1 MLPEKVLLC
10 LACFQ
15 NCFTDPS
22 FDRFVTLMTG
32 WILCISRH
40 TVTGVI
46 GAAGVV
52 GKREHGGFHR
62 FFNTASWNVDD
73 VGLALM
79 ALILTLLPE
88 NDTVR
93 LTIDDTLARHTG
105 KHIAAGA
112 MHRDPLLS
120 TAKKPFF
127 RFGHQWVVL
136 SIVLAFPSWG
146 KVFSLPVLVRL
157 YRTEKLNKKLGRP
170 HQKKTDLGAQMIG
183 LVAET
188 FVNRAFLVIG
198 DNGYVNRSVIR
209 PLRANIHF
217 MGRGRMDAALYARP
231 NRNKKG
237 RPSVRGQRVASPQ
250 WRAKHNRW
258 ETIEACIYGRK
269 CKVQVQV
276 FDALW
281 YIVGYNRMLRFVLIR
296 DWPGH
301 KKDDVLVTT
310 DLSMTAEQVIEN
322 YCARWSLE
330 ETFEWVKGRL
340 GFEDPQNRIEKAVE
354 RTAPMA
360 LWAYSLVVYWY
371 AQWSQ
376 GRRQLPFRIDPWNRH
391 KKNPTFADMLA
402 TLRRQG
408 WAVWVSDHAVKGHF
422 DQKHLEP
429 LLDLAAN
436 G

>member
-1 MLPEKVLLC
+1 MLPENFLLC

-15 NCFTDPS
+15 NCFTGPS

-32 WILCISRH
+32 WILCISKH

-79 ALILTLLPE
+79 ALIVTLLSD

-120 TAKKPFF
+120 TGKKPFF
-127 RFGHQWVVL
+127 HFGHQWVVL
-136 SIVLAFPSWG
+136 SVVLAFPWG

-170 HQKKTDLGAQMIG
+170 HQKKTDLGAHMIG

-188 FVNRAFLVIG
+188 FANRTFLVIG

-209 PLRANIHF
+209 PLPANIHF

-258 ETIEACIYGRK
+258 KTVEACIYGRK

-281 YIVGYNRMLRFVLIR
+281 YIVGYDRMLGFVLIR

-340 GFEDPQNRIEKAVE
+340 GFEDPQNRTEKAVE
-354 RTAPMA
+354 PTAPMA

-376 GRRQLPFRIDPWNRH
+376 RRRQLPFRIDPCNRH

-402 TLRRQG
+402 TLRREG

>member
-1 MLPEKVLLC
+1 MLPESFLLC

-15 NCFTDPS
+15 NCFTNPS
-22 FDRFVTLMTG
+22 VQRFVTLMTG
-32 WILCISRH
+32 WVVCFSKH
-40 TVTGVI
+40 TITEVI
-46 GAAGVV
+46 RAAGVV
-52 GKREHGGFHR
+52 GKREHGGYHR

-79 ALILTLLPE
+79 GLIVALLPE
-88 NDTVR
+88 NDTVM

-105 KHIAAGA
+105 KHIAGAA

-127 RFGHQWVVL
+127 HFGHQWVVL
-136 SIVLAFPSWG
+136 AVVFAFPSWN

-157 YRTEKLNKKLGRP
+157 YRPEKLNKKLGRP
-170 HQKKTDLGAQMIG
+170 HEKKTELGAQMIQV
-183 LVAET
+183 VA
-188 FVNRAFLVIG
+188 NAFPDRKFLTLG
-198 DNGYVNRSVIR
+198 DNGYVNRSVVR
-209 PLRANIHF
+209 PLPASSHLL
-217 MGRGRMDAALYARP
+217 GRGRMDAALYDP
-231 NRNKKG
+231 PKRNKKG
-237 RPSVRGQRVASPQ
+237 RPSVKGARVPSPE
-250 WRAKHNRW
+250 WRAKHNQW
-258 ETIEACIYGRK
+258 KTIEANVYGRR

-276 FDALW
+276 FDAIW
-281 YIVGYNRMLRFVLIR
+281 YIVSRDRIVRFVLIR

-310 DLSMTAEQVIEN
+310 DLSMTAEQMIEC

-330 ETFEWVKGRL
+330 ETFEWVKGKL
-340 GFEDPQNRIEKAVE
+340 GFEDAQSRTQKAVE

-371 AQWSQ
+371 AQRSA
-376 GRRQLPFRIDPWNRH
+376 GRRHMSFRIDPWNRN
-391 KKNPTFADMLA
+391 KKYPTFADMLA
-402 TLRRQG
+402 TLRREG
-408 WAVWVSDHAVKGHF
+408 WAVWISDQAVRSRF
-422 DQKHLEP
+422 DRKHLEP